1 MKVSSNPTM
10 VLVIQKTS
18 LQDWKKSG
26 GGGGGGRKGF
36 QNPIPDV
43 NFLCDCSN
51 HSTILALGSHKLETH
66 QKNLMIPPDLDWKVG
81 SLNPKLLLL
90 TLPLLNS
97 DSPQSSQTGKL
108 ATTPKPKWPKKP
120 TPDKQKNATKITARK
135 TVGKDPLPYQLPLA
149 NPSRH
154 LESSKRATQFTST
167 HLAAPQQQQQ
177 QQQHIVNSSF
187 FLPLLSSPLLSSC
200 IESEQVQLFLV
211 KFTATQRVKSCTRY
225 NTAAAALFGVPV
237 PQQQLLGNGKEGKE
251 GVELGS
257 RQERHQNTKP
267 FGRLHSS

>member
-1 MKVSSNPTM
+1 M

-18 LQDWKKSG
+18 LQDWKKMG
-26 GGGGGGRKGF
+26 GKGF

-43 NFLCDCSN
+43 NFLCGCSN

-66 QKNLMIPPDLDWKVG
+66 QKNLMIPSDLDWKVG

-90 TLPLLNS
+90 LLLTLPLLNS
-97 DSPQSSQTGKL
+97 DSPQRSQTERLSYNTKN
-108 ATTPKPKWPKKP
+108 PRWPKKP

-154 LESSKRATQFTST
+154 LESSERATQFTST

-177 QQQHIVNSSF
+177 QQQHIVNSF
-187 FLPLLSSPLLSSC
+187 FSLPLLSSPLLSSC
-200 IESEQVQLFLV
+200 IKIWTDSF
-211 KFTATQRVKSCTRY
+211 S
-225 NTAAAALFGVPV
+225 
-237 PQQQLLGNGKEGKE
+237 
-251 GVELGS
+251 
-257 RQERHQNTKP
+257 
-267 FGRLHSS
+267 